1 MDEVVLVPIPVS
13 PAAAAA
19 LVDAERRRR
28 IGELVSAILR
38 PEAPETDPLA
48 ALIAQIKAEARADG
62 LTEEAIDAEL
72 AAYNAERRA

>member
-19 LVDAERRRR
+19 LADGERRRR

-38 PEAPETDPLA
+38 PEAPERDPLA

-62 LTEEAIDAEL
+62 LTDEAIDAEL